1 MSTRLTAWSLYRCPL
16 TAYRVA
22 MELYDSEREAILEAP
37 MWGEKDKIRPEDL
50 EVT

>member
-1 MSTRLTAWSLYRCPL
+1 MGLKLMDTSGVW